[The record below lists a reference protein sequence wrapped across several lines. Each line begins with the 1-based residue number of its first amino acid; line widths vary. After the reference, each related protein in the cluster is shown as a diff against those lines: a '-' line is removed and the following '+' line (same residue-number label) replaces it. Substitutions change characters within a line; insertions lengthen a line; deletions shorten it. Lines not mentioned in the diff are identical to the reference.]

1 MIDPPVD
8 IIPLGGLGEI
18 GLNSTVFECGDDLV
32 LVDAGLMFPE
42 EGMFG
47 VDIVIPDFQYV
58 LDRADKV
65 RGLILTHGHED
76 HIGALPYLLRH
87 LDVPVYGT
95 ELTLALV
102 REKLKEHRLCPEK
115 GFHTVQP
122 GKTLDI
128 GPFQFDFIR
137 VNHSIVDGVALGIRT
152 PAGNIVHT
160 GDFKI
165 EQSPVGGDRA
175 DLGRFAE
182 FGDEGVLALLSDS
195 TNVERPGYTMSE
207 KRIGGVF
214 REIFRECRG
223 RVIVACF
230 ASSLVRIQQVLDVA
244 IEFDRHV
251 AFDGRSMVTNIN
263 IARELGRLHL
273 DESLEIS
280 VAGTKGL
287 PDNRVVLVTTGSQGE
302 PMSALTRM
310 AYGDHKHIKIKTG
323 DTVILS
329 SRFIPGNERAITNII
344 NNLYR
349 QGANVI
355 YETVSDVHVSGH
367 AYQEELKLMIN
378 LTRPEY
384 FIPIHGEY
392 RHLIKHVEL
401 AHDVGISESRTILA
415 ENGDRIRFDSY
426 GGRIEE
432 RVETGRVLVDGKGVG
447 DVGQVVL
454 KDRRQLAAD
463 GMVIALVV
471 IDDTTGEILSGPDII
486 SKGFVFEEGQSY
498 ILEDAKCL
506 ILEVFDRWLEER
518 DETENLAPDMSLVV
532 AEMKSEVHTE
542 LKRFFNRVLK
552 RRPVII
558 PEIIA
563 L

>member
-8 IIPLGGLGEI
+8 VIPLGGLGEI
-18 GLNSTVFECGDDLV
+18 GLNSMVLECGNDLV
-32 LVDAGLMFPE
+32 LIDAGLMFPE

-58 LDRADKV
+58 IERADRV
-65 RGLILTHGHED
+65 RGLIITHGHED
-76 HIGALPYLLRH
+76 HIGALPFLLRH

-102 REKLKEHRLCPEK
+102 REKLKEHRLTPEK
-115 GFHTVQP
+115 GLHTVRP

-137 VNHSIVDGVALGIRT
+137 VNHSILDGVALGIHT

-182 FGDEGVLALLSDS
+182 FGDAGVLALFSDS

-207 KRIGGVF
+207 KRIGEVF
-214 REIFRECRG
+214 RGIFRNCKG

-244 IEFDRHV
+244 LEFDRHV

-263 IARELGRLHL
+263 IARQLDRLFL
-273 DESLEIS
+273 DDSLEIS

-310 AYGDHKHIKIKTG
+310 AYGDHKHIKIKPG

-329 SRFIPGNERAITNII
+329 SRFIPGNRK
-344 NNLYR
+344 
-349 QGANVI
+349 
-355 YETVSDVHVSGH
+355 SH
-367 AYQEELKLMIN
+367 YQ
-378 LTRPEY
+378 Y
-384 FIPIHGEY
+384 H
-392 RHLIKHVEL
+392 
-401 AHDVGISESRTILA
+401 
-415 ENGDRIRFDSY
+415 
-426 GGRIEE
+426 
-432 RVETGRVLVDGKGVG
+432 
-447 DVGQVVL
+447 
-454 KDRRQLAAD
+454 
-463 GMVIALVV
+463 
-471 IDDTTGEILSGPDII
+471 
-486 SKGFVFEEGQSY
+486 
-498 ILEDAKCL
+498 
-506 ILEVFDRWLEER
+506 
-518 DETENLAPDMSLVV
+518 
-532 AEMKSEVHTE
+532 
-542 LKRFFNRVLK
+542 
-552 RRPVII
+552 
-558 PEIIA
+558 
-563 L
+563 

>member
-8 IIPLGGLGEI
+8 VIPLGGLGEI
-18 GLNSTVFECGDDLV
+18 GLNSTVLECGDDLV

-47 VDIVIPDFQYV
+47 VDIVIPDFQYLV
-58 LDRADKV
+58 ERAHGV
-65 RGLILTHGHED
+65 RGIILTHGHED
-76 HIGALPYLLRH
+76 HIGALPYLLRQ
-87 LDVPVYGT
+87 LDVPIYGT
-95 ELTLALV
+95 ELTLELV
-102 REKLKEHRLCPEK
+102 REKLKEHRLTPEK
-115 GFHTVQP
+115 GLHTVRP
-122 GKTLDI
+122 GITLDI

-137 VNHSIVDGVALGIRT
+137 VNHSILDGVALGIRT

-165 EQSPVGGDRA
+165 EQSPVGGERT

-182 FGDEGVLALLSDS
+182 FGDDGVLALMSDS

-214 REIFRECRG
+214 REIFRNCRG

-230 ASSLVRIQQVLDVA
+230 ASSLVRIQQVIDVA
-244 IEFDRHV
+244 VEFGRHV
-251 AFDGRSMVTNIN
+251 AFDGRSMLTNIN
-263 IARELGRLHL
+263 IARQLERLHL
-273 DESLEIS
+273 DEALEIS
-280 VAGTKGL
+280 VAGTKSL
-287 PDNRVVLVTTGSQGE
+287 PDEQIVLVTTGSQGE

-310 AYGDHKHIKIKTG
+310 AYGDHKHIKIKSG

-401 AHDVGISESRTILA
+401 ARDVGLSEGQTILA

-426 GGRIEE
+426 GGRIEG

-454 KDRRQLAAD
+454 KDRRQLAED

-471 IDDTTGEILSGPDII
+471 IDDRTGEILSGPDII

-506 ILEVFDRWLEER
+506 ILEVFDKWVEER
-518 DETENLAPDMSLVV
+518 DKNDGMAPDMSLVV